1 MSMFCENS
9 IGPASVV
16 INVQWDALHD
26 TTHGGETD
34 TVQGADY
41 DNSYLSHRETEKWL
55 TSTAT

>member
-41 DNSYLSHRETEKWL
+41 DNSYLSHRETEK
-55 TSTAT
+55 